1 MVQLTA
7 FITLLAATESDHLLG
22 NDGFGSDVR
31 VSREK
36 AARGELE
43 GATAARSRG
52 ACSDGSAN
60 LKLTEEL
67 TEELQAAKR
76 QPEKTR
82 RLRRG
87 APVERLCS
95 S

>member
-7 FITLLAATESDHLLG
+7 FIRLLAATDSDHLLG

-31 VSREK
+31 VSCEK

-43 GATAARSRG
+43 GATAAR
-52 ACSDGSAN
+52 
-60 LKLTEEL
+60 
-67 TEELQAAKR
+67 
-76 QPEKTR
+76 